1 MKRWITFYI
10 VCKTTPCD
18 HDIITVGDK
27 GKAHISICTLI
38 VIYKDKLTENIYVNA
53 FWQWLLT
60 EISSVVASENVKTY
74 SSGHPPNK
82 DRVKTDVE

>member
-1 MKRWITFYI
+1 MKEWIAL
-10 VCKTTPCD
+10 CKTNAFD
-18 HDIITVGDK
+18 HEIIFVGEK
-27 GKAHISICTLI
+27 GNAHISGCTLI
-38 VIYKDKLTENIYVNA
+38 VIYEDKLTEIIYVNA

-60 EISSVVASENVKTY
+60 VISSVVASENVKTY